1 MLTRCVE
8 NHVDKCAQY
17 WPDEVGFIEDH
28 GNFDVELAAEKI
40 EEFCT
45 RREFHLTDVKG
56 QSRKGMFPIIEL
68 FKDRFFILKIYIYQN
83 YNIKQSGV

>member
-28 GNFDVELAAEKI
+28 GNFDVELASEKI

-45 RREFHLTDVKG
+45 RREIHLTDVKG

-68 FKDRFFILKIYIYQN
+68 FKDRLLIFKISIFN
-83 YNIKQSGV
+83 YDIEQSSI